1 MSVKPPPPSTGAP
14 AGVPPSGNG
23 KFVVIAVLLVGAM
36 IAAGIYLKMCRTTD
50 GPPGPLPVADASP
63 PPKPTGRDPN
73 DDIPPP
79 PPSEDAGHDSGQKTT
94 QVWKPDNQCG
104 VKKCTGSSSPELEQS
119 LAMRAKQARK
129 PCYDR
134 ALEQDQTLRGKVVIS
149 VRVGAMG
156 TTCSASVASSEL
168 ANPAVAACAAGLFR
182 DVTFPAPRGG
192 CADVNIPINFV
203 PR

>member
-1 MSVKPPPPSTGAP
+1 MADKPPPPSTGAP
-14 AGVPPSGNG
+14 AGVPPSNT
-23 KFVVIAVLLVGAM
+23 KFVVIAVLLVGGM
-36 IAAGIYLKMCRTTD
+36 IAAGVYFKMCRTPD
-50 GPPGPLPVADASP
+50 GPPPPIEVVDAAP
-63 PPKPTGRDPN
+63 PPKPSGRDPE
-73 DDIPPP
+73 DEIPPP
-79 PPSEDAGHDSGQKTT
+79 PPEEDAGSDAGKKVTT
-94 QVWKPDNQCG
+94 VVKPDNQCG
-104 VKKCTGSSSPELEQS
+104 VARCTGASSPELEQA

-149 VRVGAMG
+149 VRVGATG
-156 TTCSASVASSEL
+156 QTCSAKVASNEL
-168 ANPAVAACAAGLFR
+168 ANPAVAQCAASLFR